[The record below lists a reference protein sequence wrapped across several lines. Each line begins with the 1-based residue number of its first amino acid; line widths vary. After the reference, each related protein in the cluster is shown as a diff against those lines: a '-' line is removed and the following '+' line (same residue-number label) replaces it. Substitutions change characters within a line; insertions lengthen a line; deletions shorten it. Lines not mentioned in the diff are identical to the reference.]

1 MIEAAISIILLD
13 MKKRNSLLK
22 AFLITTLMVMI
33 FGLWVTPGETQFS
46 TVLSVEPS
54 RLQLPL
60 GNRVRLEL
68 EVADGVNVNAFDL
81 MINYDFDRLRLLD
94 WAHGGYL
101 TSLTCTNLIRQP
113 GVFELACNQP
123 FPEEVDGDGVLLIL
137 DFEAIGLGFPD
148 VTVTEAAFLDADGD
162 ISYPQTRHAVVE
174 VTNDPTYTSTPP
186 NTSTVTQTST
196 STPTPSS
203 TFTPLV
209 TSTSTITPALS
220 PTEGGA
226 ITETASPTITQ
237 TMLPGEETA
246 TAMVTETAGA
256 AGLTQTAIFQQ
267 RSSDTPQPDVLSTPT
282 PQIPGVEDSIGDE
295 SSSADLV
302 RNLWL
307 TTLWGVLVLAVVFGL
322 GLLIYTIR
330 QRRSRGDEE
339 DLLL

>member
-1 MIEAAISIILLD
+1 
-13 MKKRNSLLK
+13 
-22 AFLITTLMVMI
+22 MVMI

-54 RLQLPL
+54 RIQLPL

-101 TSLTCTNLIRQP
+101 SNLTCTNLIRQP

-123 FPEEVDGDGVLLIL
+123 SPEEVDGDGVLLIL

-148 VTVTEAAFLDADGD
+148 VTITEAAFLDADGD

-174 VTNDPTYTSTPP
+174 VTNDPTYTSTQS

-196 STPTPSS
+196 SSPSPTS
-203 TFTPLV
+203 TPLV
-209 TSTSTITPALS
+209 TSTFTITSALS
-220 PTEGGA
+220 PTEGAA

-237 TMLPGEETA
+237 TMLRGEETA
-246 TAMVTETAGA
+246 TALATETAGA
-256 AGLTQTAIFQQ
+256 VGLTQTAILQP
-267 RSSDTPQPDVLSTPT
+267 SPSDTPQPGIEGTPT
-282 PQIPGVEDSIGDE
+282 PQMLGEEDTTGGGSP
-295 SSSADLV
+295 SADLV
-302 RNLWL
+302 KNLWL
-307 TTLWGVLVLAVVFGL
+307 KTLWGMLIFAGIVGL
-322 GLLIYTIR
+322 GLLIHTLR
-330 QRRSRGDEE
+330 QGRSRRDEE